1 MHYKVNLKCHKLQY
15 KISTKSHCTSNTQM
29 VKERNE
35 AVAKLT
41 HEMKETE
48 RLEAERKGLFA
59 RIEALERGNNGTSSS
74 VNPTGPMDVN
84 KTMADANMKLKLE
97 VGF

>member
-1 MHYKVNLKCHKLQY
+1 
-15 KISTKSHCTSNTQM
+15 M

-59 RIEALERGNNGTSSS
+59 RIEALERGASNGPTG
-74 VNPTGPMDVN
+74 PTGPMDVN
-84 KTMADANMKLKLE
+84 KTMADSNMKLKLE
-97 VGF
+97 VGKEPHSKAKAVKKD

>member
-1 MHYKVNLKCHKLQY
+1 MLQPTLPP
-15 KISTKSHCTSNTQM
+15 KPNQM

-41 HEMKETE
+41 HEMMETE
-48 RLEAERKGLFA
+48 RLEAERKGLLA
-59 RIEALERGNNGTSSS
+59 RIEALERGGGNGNGVSSS
-74 VNPTGPMDVN
+74 GPTGPVDVN

-97 VGF
+97 VGSNNH

>member
-1 MHYKVNLKCHKLQY
+1 
-15 KISTKSHCTSNTQM
+15 M

-41 HEMKETE
+41 HEMMETE
-48 RLEAERKGLFA
+48 RLEGERKGLLA
-59 RIEALERGNNGTSSS
+59 RIEALERGGNSNGASSG
-74 VNPTGPMDVN
+74 PTGPVDVN

-97 VGF
+97 VGSNNHG

>member
-1 MHYKVNLKCHKLQY
+1 
-15 KISTKSHCTSNTQM
+15 M

-41 HEMKETE
+41 HEMMETE
-48 RLEAERKGLFA
+48 RLEAERKGLLA
-59 RIEALERGNNGTSSS
+59 RIEALERGGGNGNGVSSA
-74 VNPTGPMDVN
+74 PTGPVDVN

-97 VGF
+97 VGANNYG